1 MATLQRVHFAK
12 HWSDIQTQL
21 SVLASRGLIIAD
33 PVKALEFL
41 SYINYYR
48 FTGYCLRFQLSP
60 NVSGVRTFAAG
71 VTFEDVV
78 HLCTMDRDLRDVF
91 SQGLELVEI
100 STRAAIADEFGKA
113 YDALGHLDAN
123 NFAPSFSR
131 LPHGADPSD
140 PTPFDRWREKLRSE
154 VRRSRELFV
163 THFQR
168 TYLEY
173 PDLPIWM
180 SCEIASFGS
189 ISKLYENMK
198 RAEQRAISNRYGLQ
212 PGDMDSWLHAFV
224 YLRNVCAHHA
234 RLWDKSLSITP
245 SVPPGHRWDAV
256 RQAPNNSLYVA
267 AMTLNWMLTRGSV
280 PKSAADTWR
289 NAFSSLM
296 DSFEKRFPAFVSAT
310 GFPPGWRQ
318 LQPWQ

>member
-1 MATLQRVHFAK
+1 MASLQRVHFAK
-12 HWSDIQTQL
+12 HWSDIQTQI
-21 SVLASRGLIIAD
+21 SVLTSRGLIIAD
-33 PVKALEFL
+33 PVKATEFL
-41 SYINYYR
+41 AYINYYR
-48 FTGYCLRFQLSP
+48 FTGYCLRFQQMP
-60 NVSGVRTFAAG
+60 NVSGVRTFSAG
-71 VTFEDVV
+71 VNFEDVV
-78 HLCTMDRDLRDVF
+78 DLCTIDRDLRDVF

-100 STRAAIADEFGKA
+100 SARAAIADEFGKA
-113 YDALGHLDAN
+113 YDALGHLDAT
-123 NFAPSFSR
+123 NFAPAFSR
-131 LPHGADPSD
+131 LPHGAVPTD
-140 PTPFDRWREKLRSE
+140 PTPFDRWRDKLRSE

-198 RAEQRAISNRYGLQ
+198 RPEQRAISNRYGLQ
-212 PGDMDSWLHAFV
+212 PGDLDSWLHSFV

-280 PKSAADTWR
+280 PKMAADAWR
-289 NAFSSLM
+289 RAFSSLM
-296 DSFEKRFPAFVSAT
+296 DSFEKRFPAFIPFT
-310 GFPPGWRQ
+310 GFPTGWQ
-318 LQPWQ
+318 ALDPWQ